1 MIKYLLFLIT
11 IYIDKL
17 EVLRKTRFWGP
28 QSRPSSLTLSF
39 RNILNSYTPNNQ
51 HFQKFQISKNLESFH
66 FTERERWQTNW
77 LLSLVQPFCEKSN
90 NLLTCLTTTRNTY
103 NVSGRTKVCG
113 ENLNIHATGVPAFS
127 SAETAKRVFPV
138 KFFEAKTCF
147 QAMNTT
153 YSTVV
158 PSCFTFLACVSKI
171 ITFQY
176 FEFWNFWKCW
186 LFGV

>member
-1 MIKYLLFLIT
+1 MYIWVFGRTQFCKRLLFVIKYLLLIIT
-11 IYIDKL
+11 IYLDKL

-28 QSRPSSLTLSF
+28 QSRPSSLTLSS

-113 ENLNIHATGVPAFS
+113 ENLNIHAKFIGMQHVGGRSAFQMHWHVLFRRIS
-127 SAETAKRVFPV
+127 SFRKEKR
-138 KFFEAKTCF
+138 E
-147 QAMNTT
+147 QNNTM
-153 YSTVV
+153 
-158 PSCFTFLACVSKI
+158 
-171 ITFQY
+171 
-176 FEFWNFWKCW
+176 
-186 LFGV
+186 